1 MDPSV
6 AIQFIVL
13 IVLLLLSAFFSSAET
28 SLVTVNQIRMRSL
41 ADEGNK
47 KAARVLKITS
57 NSSKMLSAI
66 LIGNNIVNIFASS
79 LATTITLQL
88 WGNRFVSLTTG
99 ILTLL
104 VLIFGEITPK
114 TIATSHAEKIAMT
127 YSGVI
132 SLLIKVLTPV
142 IFIINKLANG
152 FLFILGLDPGKKAA
166 SITEDELRTIVDV
179 SHEEGVI
186 EKEERQMIKNVFDF
200 GDSQAK
206 DVMIPRIDMTCVSI
220 DSRYDEIISV
230 FRTDKYTRLPV
241 YEDSV
246 DNVIGIINVKDL
258 LLCEDKASFNVRDIL
273 RKPYYTYEFKKTSE
287 LMEELKKTSN
297 NFTIVIDEYGSTVGM
312 ITLEDL
318 LEEIVGEI
326 RDEYDGD
333 EVDDIIKVNDTEYI
347 FSGTARLNDIEEYI
361 ELPDIETDHESDYDS
376 ISGFI
381 IDSLKRLPVLGDEVT
396 IGNLRFVVEGCTK
409 NRITKVHAYILD
421 TKKEPDEENTENRKY
436 TFMKK
441 IIKEFKEF
449 ISKGNIFD
457 MAIGLIVGSA
467 FTAIVNS
474 LVGDI
479 FSPLLTIV
487 TSKADLTA
495 LAWNINGAQIKYG
508 SFLQAI
514 ITFLLTAIVLFFLV
528 KGINKLRSLGQKKG
542 EEKEAAPTTKIC
554 PFCRSE
560 IDLEATRCPHCT
572 SELEK

>member
-200 GDSQAK
+200 GDSQA
-206 DVMIPRIDMTCVSI
+206 IPRIDMTCVSI

-230 FRTDKYTRLPV
+230 FRNDKYTRLPV

-258 LLCEDKASFNVRDIL
+258 LLCDDKASFNVRDIL

-396 IGNLRFVVEGCTK
+396 IGNLKFVVEGCTK

-421 TKKEPDEENTENRKY
+421 TKKEPDEENTE
-436 TFMKK
+436 
-441 IIKEFKEF
+441 E
-449 ISKGNIFD
+449 
-457 MAIGLIVGSA
+457 
-467 FTAIVNS
+467 
-474 LVGDI
+474 
-479 FSPLLTIV
+479 
-487 TSKADLTA
+487 
-495 LAWNINGAQIKYG
+495 
-508 SFLQAI
+508 
-514 ITFLLTAIVLFFLV
+514 
-528 KGINKLRSLGQKKG
+528 
-542 EEKEAAPTTKIC
+542 
-554 PFCRSE
+554 
-560 IDLEATRCPHCT
+560 
-572 SELEK
+572 

>member
-88 WGNRFVSLTTG
+88 WGNKFVSLTTG

-114 TIATSHAEKIAMT
+114 TIATSHAEKIAMA

-152 FLFILGLDPGKKAA
+152 FLFILGLDPSKKAA

-206 DVMIPRIDMTCVSI
+206 DVMIPRIDMTCISI

-241 YEDSV
+241 YENSV

-258 LLCEDKASFNVRDIL
+258 LLCADKTSFNVRDIL

-421 TKKEPDEENTENRKY
+421 TKKESDEENTE
-436 TFMKK
+436 
-441 IIKEFKEF
+441 E
-449 ISKGNIFD
+449 
-457 MAIGLIVGSA
+457 
-467 FTAIVNS
+467 
-474 LVGDI
+474 
-479 FSPLLTIV
+479 
-487 TSKADLTA
+487 
-495 LAWNINGAQIKYG
+495 
-508 SFLQAI
+508 
-514 ITFLLTAIVLFFLV
+514 
-528 KGINKLRSLGQKKG
+528 
-542 EEKEAAPTTKIC
+542 
-554 PFCRSE
+554 
-560 IDLEATRCPHCT
+560 
-572 SELEK
+572 

>member
-1 MDPSV
+1 M
-6 AIQFIVL
+6 
-13 IVLLLLSAFFSSAET
+13 
-28 SLVTVNQIRMRSL
+28 
-41 ADEGNK
+41 
-47 KAARVLKITS
+47 
-57 NSSKMLSAI
+57 
-66 LIGNNIVNIFASS
+66 
-79 LATTITLQL
+79 
-88 WGNRFVSLTTG
+88 
-99 ILTLL
+99 
-104 VLIFGEITPK
+104 IFGEITPK

-230 FRTDKYTRLPV
+230 FRNDKYTRLPV

-396 IGNLRFVVEGCTK
+396 IGNLKFVVEGCTK

-421 TKKEPDEENTENRKY
+421 TKKEPDEENTE
-436 TFMKK
+436 
-441 IIKEFKEF
+441 E
-449 ISKGNIFD
+449 
-457 MAIGLIVGSA
+457 
-467 FTAIVNS
+467 
-474 LVGDI
+474 
-479 FSPLLTIV
+479 
-487 TSKADLTA
+487 
-495 LAWNINGAQIKYG
+495 
-508 SFLQAI
+508 
-514 ITFLLTAIVLFFLV
+514 
-528 KGINKLRSLGQKKG
+528 
-542 EEKEAAPTTKIC
+542 
-554 PFCRSE
+554 
-560 IDLEATRCPHCT
+560 
-572 SELEK
+572 

>member
-88 WGNRFVSLTTG
+88 WGNKFVSLATG
-99 ILTLL
+99 ILTLF

-114 TIATSHAEKIAMT
+114 TIATSHAEKIAMA

-142 IFIINKLANG
+142 IFIVNKLANG
-152 FLFILGLDPGKKAA
+152 FLFILGLDPSKKAA

-206 DVMIPRIDMTCVSI
+206 DVMIPRIDMTCISI

-241 YEDSV
+241 YENSV

-258 LLCEDKASFNVRDIL
+258 LLCEDKTSFNVRDIL

-421 TKKEPDEENTENRKY
+421 TEKESDEENTE
-436 TFMKK
+436 
-441 IIKEFKEF
+441 E
-449 ISKGNIFD
+449 
-457 MAIGLIVGSA
+457 
-467 FTAIVNS
+467 
-474 LVGDI
+474 
-479 FSPLLTIV
+479 
-487 TSKADLTA
+487 
-495 LAWNINGAQIKYG
+495 
-508 SFLQAI
+508 
-514 ITFLLTAIVLFFLV
+514 
-528 KGINKLRSLGQKKG
+528 
-542 EEKEAAPTTKIC
+542 
-554 PFCRSE
+554 
-560 IDLEATRCPHCT
+560 
-572 SELEK
+572 

>member
-230 FRTDKYTRLPV
+230 FRNDKYTRLPV

-258 LLCEDKASFNVRDIL
+258 LLCEDKASFNVRDFL
-273 RKPYYTYEFKKTSE
+273 RKPYYTYEF
-287 LMEELKKTSN
+287 KKTSN

-421 TKKEPDEENTENRKY
+421 TKKEPDEENTE
-436 TFMKK
+436 
-441 IIKEFKEF
+441 E
-449 ISKGNIFD
+449 
-457 MAIGLIVGSA
+457 
-467 FTAIVNS
+467 
-474 LVGDI
+474 
-479 FSPLLTIV
+479 
-487 TSKADLTA
+487 
-495 LAWNINGAQIKYG
+495 
-508 SFLQAI
+508 
-514 ITFLLTAIVLFFLV
+514 
-528 KGINKLRSLGQKKG
+528 
-542 EEKEAAPTTKIC
+542 
-554 PFCRSE
+554 
-560 IDLEATRCPHCT
+560 
-572 SELEK
+572 

>member
-114 TIATSHAEKIAMT
+114 TIATFHAEKIAMT

-421 TKKEPDEENTENRKY
+421 TKKEPDEENTE
-436 TFMKK
+436 
-441 IIKEFKEF
+441 E
-449 ISKGNIFD
+449 
-457 MAIGLIVGSA
+457 
-467 FTAIVNS
+467 
-474 LVGDI
+474 
-479 FSPLLTIV
+479 
-487 TSKADLTA
+487 
-495 LAWNINGAQIKYG
+495 
-508 SFLQAI
+508 
-514 ITFLLTAIVLFFLV
+514 
-528 KGINKLRSLGQKKG
+528 
-542 EEKEAAPTTKIC
+542 
-554 PFCRSE
+554 
-560 IDLEATRCPHCT
+560 
-572 SELEK
+572 

>member
-114 TIATSHAEKIAMT
+114 TIATSHTEKIAMT

-421 TKKEPDEENTENRKY
+421 TKKEPDEENTE
-436 TFMKK
+436 
-441 IIKEFKEF
+441 E
-449 ISKGNIFD
+449 
-457 MAIGLIVGSA
+457 
-467 FTAIVNS
+467 
-474 LVGDI
+474 
-479 FSPLLTIV
+479 
-487 TSKADLTA
+487 
-495 LAWNINGAQIKYG
+495 
-508 SFLQAI
+508 
-514 ITFLLTAIVLFFLV
+514 
-528 KGINKLRSLGQKKG
+528 
-542 EEKEAAPTTKIC
+542 
-554 PFCRSE
+554 
-560 IDLEATRCPHCT
+560 
-572 SELEK
+572 

>member
-114 TIATSHAEKIAMT
+114 TIATSHAEKIAMA

-230 FRTDKYTRLPV
+230 FRNDKYTRLPV

-421 TKKEPDEENTENRKY
+421 TEKEPDEENTE
-436 TFMKK
+436 
-441 IIKEFKEF
+441 E
-449 ISKGNIFD
+449 
-457 MAIGLIVGSA
+457 
-467 FTAIVNS
+467 
-474 LVGDI
+474 
-479 FSPLLTIV
+479 
-487 TSKADLTA
+487 
-495 LAWNINGAQIKYG
+495 
-508 SFLQAI
+508 
-514 ITFLLTAIVLFFLV
+514 
-528 KGINKLRSLGQKKG
+528 
-542 EEKEAAPTTKIC
+542 
-554 PFCRSE
+554 
-560 IDLEATRCPHCT
+560 
-572 SELEK
+572 